1 MFPKGELST
10 LLKAKSNISMVISA
24 GSWSS
29 SSPPFLPS
37 WSVTLSSAKSSVS
50 PGSLKLS
57 SFGVESIS
65 ATALPSLSSA
75 ELISAQLRI
84 GPATTAVTVKVIST
98 AVL

>member
-75 ELISAQLRI
+75 ELISLPSCELGQQL
-84 GPATTAVTVKVIST
+84 PQ
-98 AVL
+98 LQ